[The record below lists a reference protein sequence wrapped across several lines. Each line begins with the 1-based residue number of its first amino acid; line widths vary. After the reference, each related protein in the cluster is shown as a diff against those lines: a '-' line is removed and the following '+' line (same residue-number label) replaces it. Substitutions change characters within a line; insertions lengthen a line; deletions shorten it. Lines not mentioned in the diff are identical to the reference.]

1 MTIIL
6 SSDSVNVIQKDFLQV
21 LLRGNGGDQFNQ
33 IIAKEI
39 SINPPSKNLEI
50 SSNDKYIFAK
60 NSFDQWSLLFLVEK
74 DYKKI
79 LRMIK
84 NLNLSDEILASDYS
98 YGQVY
103 FEISGNK
110 KNEFLNKLT
119 TFDLRSKKFPVSTMA
134 QTLIARVDCSI
145 YNLKDKYIVTCNK
158 SYEDY
163 FKKRLIDF
171 NNLS

>member
-21 LLRGNGGDQFNQ
+21 LIRGNGRDQFNQ

-60 NSFDQWSLLFLVEK
+60 NSFDQWSLLFLFEK

-98 YGQVY
+98 YCQVY
-103 FEISGNK
+103 FDS
-110 KNEFLNKLT
+110 
-119 TFDLRSKKFPVSTMA
+119 
-134 QTLIARVDCSI
+134 
-145 YNLKDKYIVTCNK
+145 
-158 SYEDY
+158 
-163 FKKRLIDF
+163 
-171 NNLS
+171 NN